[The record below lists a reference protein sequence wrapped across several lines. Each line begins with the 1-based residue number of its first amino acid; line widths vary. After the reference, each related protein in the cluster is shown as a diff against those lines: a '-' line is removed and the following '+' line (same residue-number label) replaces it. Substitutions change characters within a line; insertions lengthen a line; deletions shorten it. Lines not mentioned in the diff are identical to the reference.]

1 MEIDNVTMVELSL
14 FITAIIGGVV
24 AIIRQLEQSKCSK
37 VKCLCLECDRSP
49 EFKAEEKEEDQN
61 INNNIPNTNNIDRV

>member
-49 EFKAEEKEEDQN
+49 EFKNEENKEEEEN
-61 INNNIPNTNNIDRV
+61 LPNVNNIDRV

>member
-37 VKCLCLECDRSP
+37 IKCLCFECDRSP
-49 EFKAEEKEEDQN
+49 EFKSEEVE
-61 INNNIPNTNNIDRV
+61 INNNNNTIPNQNNIDRV